1 MSFVKICE
9 QIEQPKQRVLSLM
22 EDFETHKAC
31 DKLRQQ
37 KHFFCCYL
45 WPLRMN
51 NNNINDEIS
60 HRYNIPFKGFNF
72 TQIITL
78 CLSAANLYGE
88 IIGVKNNKHNDDQ
101 RNEKNVKIAFR
112 FCTLLLL
119 SNCCHSPNLKTI
131 ARKTS
136 NVII

>member
-1 MSFVKICE
+1 MRE
-9 QIEQPKQRVLSLM
+9 R
-22 EDFETHKAC
+22 T
-31 DKLRQQ
+31 
-37 KHFFCCYL
+37 
-45 WPLRMN
+45 N
-51 NNNINDEIS
+51 NNLQ
-60 HRYNIPFKGFNF
+60 YNIPFKGFNF

-131 ARKTS
+131 AILKSYQKKVWNTNVLILQSTISHLSTRKAIALPICPLNFDPYDELT
-136 NVII
+136 ICQ